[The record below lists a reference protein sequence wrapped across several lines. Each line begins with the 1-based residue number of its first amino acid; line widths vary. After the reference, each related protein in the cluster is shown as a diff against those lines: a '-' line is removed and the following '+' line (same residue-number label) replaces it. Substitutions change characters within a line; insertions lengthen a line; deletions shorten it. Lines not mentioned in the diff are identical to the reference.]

1 MANKDNPQGFVPV
14 DHQILKGY
22 CGKSRP
28 YYVPAT
34 DATVLFT
41 GDPVIVTGTSNTAE
55 VFRTYRAGSLPEIDI
70 ATAGDGN
77 PIAGIITGFDLPSDG
92 GTPFTANYK
101 PTLTEAVVW
110 VCDDPYVIFEVQSD
124 SANATAA
131 TDISSNANVLLTHG
145 GSTVSG
151 RSGAELNTASMTTT
165 NTYQL
170 KILGLVDR
178 PDNALGTH
186 SKLLVTIN
194 NHFYMKE
201 EAGI

>member
-1 MANKDNPQGFVPV
+1 MANKDNRRGLVPV

-28 YYVPAT
+28 YYIPSSYAT
-34 DATVLFT
+34 ALFT
-41 GDPVIVTGTSNTAE
+41 GDPVIVTGTSNGSI
-55 VFRTYRAGSLPEIDI
+55 VFRTYRSGSLPEINK

-77 PIAGIITGFDLPSDG
+77 PIAGVITGFDLPSDG
-92 GTPFTANYK
+92 GTPFSASYK
-101 PTLTEAVVW
+101 PASVEAVAW
-110 VCDDPYVIFEVQSD
+110 VCDDPYVIFEIQSD
-124 SANATAA
+124 SANPTAK
-131 TDISSNANVLLTHG
+131 TDISSNANVVYTHG
-145 GSTVSG
+145 GDIVSG
-151 RSGAELNTASMTTT
+151 RSGVELDTSSMTTT

-170 KILGLVDR
+170 KILGLVDK
-178 PDNALGTH
+178 PNNELGTH